1 MGGRRL
7 HQDREFMVTD
17 SGNTIWVQRD
27 PLQEERVGE
36 GRVEEMEG
44 EERGGVRTWKGRSS
58 P

>member
-1 MGGRRL
+1 
-7 HQDREFMVTD
+7 MVTD

-44 EERGGVRTWKGRSS
+44 EERGGVRRWKGRSS

>member
-44 EERGGVRTWKGRSS
+44 EERGGVRRWKGRSS
-58 P
+58 S